1 MLYFAFGS
9 STIWEIYWEY
19 GLFFCAL
26 RFSKSTKLSASNW
39 WWNKTRKMHTIFGC
53 YEHPFLTYSIPPKKW
68 RCDSRMLKMN
78 INDIYDLFFKKKTW
92 FPLVVLYFGIAIVW
106 MVANSS
112 PGVDRIGSTY
122 PGRRRWRWP
131 KPRCNCRRSVGTQVP
146 LGGPHSGPWAGPG
159 PKIQMC
165 IFNYDN
171 YIEKKWAYTYT
182 WNSHIVIKVF
192 TLKEWWLFFA
202 FLGDCD
208 IIFQLCFVHCS
219 LHCLC
224 NNIVYIYIYK
234 CVCACVCV

>member
-1 MLYFAFGS
+1 
-9 STIWEIYWEY
+9 
-19 GLFFCAL
+19 
-26 RFSKSTKLSASNW
+26 
-39 WWNKTRKMHTIFGC
+39 
-53 YEHPFLTYSIPPKKW
+53 
-68 RCDSRMLKMN
+68 
-78 INDIYDLFFKKKTW
+78 
-92 FPLVVLYFGIAIVW
+92 

-122 PGRRRWRWP
+122 PGRRRWWWP

-146 LGGPHSGPWAGPG
+146 LGGPHLGPWAGPG

-171 YIEKKWAYTYT
+171 YIEKKWVYTYT

-202 FLGDCD
+202 FLRDCD

-224 NNIVYIYIYK
+224 NNIVYIYK
-234 CVCACVCV
+234 CVCACVCVCLMVRFSLHWKYIWVCLIVAASAAQAWTVRECTSIFRTAETCIYTSLDYTNISAGSSCRIQYSQQHNNFQNHIL

>member
-1 MLYFAFGS
+1 
-9 STIWEIYWEY
+9 
-19 GLFFCAL
+19 
-26 RFSKSTKLSASNW
+26 
-39 WWNKTRKMHTIFGC
+39 
-53 YEHPFLTYSIPPKKW
+53 
-68 RCDSRMLKMN
+68 
-78 INDIYDLFFKKKTW
+78 
-92 FPLVVLYFGIAIVW
+92 

-146 LGGPHSGPWAGPG
+146 LGGPHLGPWAGPG

-171 YIEKKWAYTYT
+171 YIEKKWVYTYT

-224 NNIVYIYIYK
+224 NNIVYYIYIN
-234 CVCACVCV
+234 VCVPVCVFNGAFLFALEIYLSLSHCCCFCCTGLNGEGMHINVQNRRNMYIHFSRLHKHISRILLPDTV